1 MSYSVQNIR
10 NVALLGHG
18 GQRQDHPGGEHA
30 LFDRVL
36 DRQGRTTDGN
46 TVCDYDAEEIKRQI
60 SISTALAPVEYNGCK
75 INVLDTP
82 GNYDFSGEVQEAL
95 RVAELGIIVCDAKS
109 GLSVGTERAWKYLN
123 QHKLPRFIYISKMDE
138 DNGDFNGAFATL
150 REHFGRTIAP
160 LVIPHLGREQAHH
173 RHCGYCQQ
181 AGLHAG
187 GRPAPGDLRPRGQG
201 LRGGG
206 AV

>member
-18 GQRQDHPGGEHA
+18 GNGKTSLVESMLYLTGA
-30 LFDRVL
+30 L
-36 DRQGRTTDGN
+36 DRQGRTADGN

-60 SISTALAPVEYNGCK
+60 TISTAVAPVEYNGCK

-82 GNYDFSGEVQEAL
+82 GNYDFSGDVQEAL

-123 QHKLPRFIYISKMDE
+123 EHKLPRFIYISKMDE

-160 LVIPHLGREQAHH
+160 LVIPIWDDAKHVTGIVDILN
-173 RHCGYCQQ
+173 
-181 AGLHAG
+181 
-187 GRPAPGDLRPRGQG
+187 
-201 LRGGG
+201 
-206 AV
+206 